1 MPAAGRVTALREG
14 GDEGRRL
21 ARAGGDQRSQD
32 GDAMTDAIL
41 VTETVRVPASA
52 LTVHAVRASGPGGQN
67 VNKVATKVDLR
78 VDLAA
83 VEGLSDSARARLRLL
98 AGRRLD
104 ADGRLAMTSQA
115 TRNRA
120 RNLADARARVAD
132 LIRAALIPPLR
143 RVRTAP
149 TAGARRRRL
158 AGKKLRGAVKR
169 WRGRPDG
176 AD

>member
-1 MPAAGRVTALREG
+1 MSAAIV
-14 GDEGRRL
+14 
-21 ARAGGDQRSQD
+21 
-32 GDAMTDAIL
+32 
-41 VTETVRVPASA
+41 VTETVRVPPSA

-67 VNKVATKVDLR
+67 VNKVATKIDLR

-83 VEGLSDSARARLRLL
+83 VEGLSDAARSRLSRL

-104 ADGRLAMTSQA
+104 ADGRLVITSQA
-115 TRNRA
+115 TRKQA
-120 RNLADARARVAD
+120 RNLEDARARVAG
-132 LIRAALIPPLR
+132 LIRAALIPPPR
-143 RVRTAP
+143 RVHTAP

-169 WRGRPDG
+169 WRTRPGD

>member
-1 MPAAGRVTALREG
+1 MDPG
-14 GDEGRRL
+14 GAPRPRRL
-21 ARAGGDQRSQD
+21 RYNGGMSE
-32 GDAMTDAIL
+32 AIV
-41 VTETVRVPASA
+41 VTETVRVPPSA

-67 VNKVATKVDLR
+67 VNKVATKIDLR

-83 VEGLSDSARARLRLL
+83 VEGLSDSARSRLRSL

-104 ADGRLAMTSQA
+104 AEGGLVMTSQA
-115 TRNRA
+115 PRNQA
-120 RNLADARARVAD
+120 RSLEDARARVAD
-132 LIRAALIPPLR
+132 LIRAPLIPPRR

-169 WRGRPDG
+169 WRARPG
-176 AD
+176 EAD